1 MELSHIQRPY
11 GYSLYCI
18 RRRFTVDFAIVFFC
32 KAQAT
37 ESRCALAPELEDV
50 MPHYFFDIVDGED
63 LPDLQGS
70 EWPDLAAARREAV
83 RYSAEVLKEMPER
96 FWNCEAWKMTVS
108 DADRVALFT
117 LKFLAESAE
126 PLTV

>member
-1 MELSHIQRPY
+1 
-11 GYSLYCI
+11 
-18 RRRFTVDFAIVFFC
+18 
-32 KAQAT
+32 
-37 ESRCALAPELEDV
+37 

-70 EWPDLAAARREAV
+70 EWPDLTAARMEAV

-108 DADRVALFT
+108 DADRVMLFT
-117 LKFLAESAE
+117 LSFMAESAE
-126 PLTV
+126 PVTA

>member
-1 MELSHIQRPY
+1 
-11 GYSLYCI
+11 
-18 RRRFTVDFAIVFFC
+18 
-32 KAQAT
+32 
-37 ESRCALAPELEDV
+37 
-50 MPHYFFDIVDGED
+50 MPHYFFDIADGED

-70 EWPDLAAARREAV
+70 EWPDLAAARMEAV

-108 DADRVALFT
+108 DADRVMLFT